1 MDEQAMLTR
10 DLVLRLCAN
19 ATEFDQQ
26 WLRTDRKIAVPFT
39 ATRDTKLIQ
48 AIIAAGNAMGVDR
61 LLVCRTRA
69 EYAYEPVTEV
79 PGRADAIVA
88 LIRSWGDEPT
98 DFLVAVEDFSA
109 AVLVTASTL
118 TVAAGPDDF
127 VRQLVGSDVAQTRV
141 DFGEEARTG
150 RDPELLR
157 AAQQYGCLEF
167 GGRHA
172 RGDRRPGPDLVE
184 RFARRAES
192 MRESSPGVI
201 GGLRVLRGMWG
212 WAMVVVLL
220 LASVFVEQI
229 STALGITVAMVW
241 LLFQLAW
248 PARSRTVS
256 FATLT
261 TVLALGGVA
270 LVPIALTQQTVAA
283 TTGVALDGWAGHT
296 YIAVPTEEVGKLVPV
311 AVCWLFARRRF
322 RRLASV
328 DYLLLA
334 AASGAGFHL
343 AERGLRAL
351 AAEPPVL
358 AVIEAQHGLFT
369 LFPGWYHAPE
379 GVYFSG
385 HAVTTGLIGAA
396 FGLAIV
402 GYRHYGAWLWV
413 LPPLAVLVA
422 AVEHMTFNAAQVGVE
437 PTAATSVVSALTENG
452 VLTRWIL
459 LLLLVLAVIMDY
471 RLARPTADV
480 TPPLPGDP
488 PLGSLRRWARG
499 YTVRMGAR
507 VPGDIAPIFRRAA
520 LAWARL
526 PAVLV
531 TALSAILHE
540 FALSLVAAS
549 RGPGALCDT
558 WRFLRRRRAFAMGAA
573 RAGDRTWR
581 RFPSREELTATER
594 DLASRFDLAPVT
606 AAVSAAAV
614 VLAAAAVSS
623 AATGVRGAA
632 GSAAY
637 AATALRDAGAWLD
650 SLSPGG
656 QLWVWAVVV
665 ALLSLLVTGWRVP
678 HAHPETRNFLRAPG
692 ANTSLILGAFAPGQ
706 VPYVVTGLIGMAL
719 PRDTFRLLRG
729 QQRARAEGAG
739 AP

>member
-26 WLRTDRKIAVPFT
+26 WLRTDRKVVVPFT
-39 ATRDTKLIQ
+39 AARDTKLIR
-48 AIIAAGNAMGVDR
+48 AIIAAGDAMGVDR

-98 DFLVAVEDFSA
+98 DFVVAVEDFSA

-127 VRQLVGSDVAQTRV
+127 VRQLVGSDMAQARV

-150 RDPELLR
+150 RDPDLLR

-172 RGDRRPGPDLVE
+172 RGTRGPGPDLVE
-184 RFARRAES
+184 RIARRAES
-192 MRESSPGVI
+192 MRENYPATVS
-201 GGLRVLRGMWG
+201 GLRVLRGTWG
-212 WAMVVVLL
+212 WAMVVALL

-229 STALGITVAMVW
+229 SAVFGIAVTVVW

-261 TVLALGGVA
+261 TVLSLGAVA
-270 LVPIALTQQTVAA
+270 LVPIALAQQTVAA
-283 TTGVALDGWAGHT
+283 TTGIALDGWAGHT

-311 AVCWLFARRRF
+311 VVCWLFARHRF
-322 RRLASV
+322 KRLASV

-351 AAEPPVL
+351 VVEPPVL

-369 LFPGWYHAPE
+369 LLPGWYHAPE
-379 GVYFSG
+379 GPYFSG

-396 FGLAIV
+396 FGLATV
-402 GYRHYGAWLWV
+402 GYRRYGAWLWA
-413 LPPLAVLVA
+413 LPPLAAAVA

-437 PTAATSVVSALTENG
+437 PTAVTSAMSAFTANG
-452 VLTRWIL
+452 ALTRWIL
-459 LLLLVLAVIMDY
+459 LLLLVLAVILDY

-480 TPPLPGDP
+480 TPPLPGHP

-507 VPGDIAPIFRRAA
+507 VPGDIAPVFRRVA

-531 TALSAILHE
+531 TTLSSVLHE

-558 WRFLRRRRAFAMGAA
+558 WRFLRRRRALAMGAA
-573 RAGDRTWR
+573 RAGDRAWR
-581 RFPSREELTATER
+581 RFPSREEVAATER
-594 DLASRFDLAPVT
+594 DLASRLDLAPVT
-606 AAVSAAAV
+606 AAAVGAAAV
-614 VLAAAAVSS
+614 MLVASTVSS
-623 AATGVRGAA
+623 VATGARGAA

-637 AATALRDAGAWLD
+637 AATALRDVGVWLD
-650 SLSPGG
+650 SVPQGT
-656 QLWVWAVVV
+656 QTWVWVAAV
-665 ALLSLLVTGWRVP
+665 ALLSLLATGWRVP
-678 HAHPETRNFLRAPG
+678 HAHPGIRNFLRAPG

-706 VPYVVTGLIGMAL
+706 LPYAVTGLVGMAL
-719 PRDTFRLLRG
+719 PRGTSRLLRG
-729 QQRARAEGAG
+729 
-739 AP
+739 